1 MCDEKEVFK
10 SIEEMCKCQTC
21 REKTIF
27 DELEEVNGKVSP
39 ELMKRIYGT
48 IDELKER
55 LRNLEAELYTCKED
69 IACLERA
76 NAVLSK
82 LLGEVS
88 YKHDFK
94 AYVKG
99 NY

>member
-1 MCDEKEVFK
+1 MCDEKEVLK
-10 SIEEMCKCQTC
+10 HIEEMCKCQTC

-39 ELMKRIYGT
+39 KLMKRIYGT